1 MRATLGLIELDAFIP
16 QDPDLRF
23 KMLLRCFSVEL
34 SSVYSHPTPL
44 PQSRWEGQIAK
55 SKETEVI
62 VSHTTTGQNKALL

>member
-23 KMLLRCFSVEL
+23 KMLLRCFSVAFVCVPNST
-34 SSVYSHPTPL
+34 SSEPL
-44 PQSRWEGQIAK
+44 GGS
-55 SKETEVI
+55 ETEVI